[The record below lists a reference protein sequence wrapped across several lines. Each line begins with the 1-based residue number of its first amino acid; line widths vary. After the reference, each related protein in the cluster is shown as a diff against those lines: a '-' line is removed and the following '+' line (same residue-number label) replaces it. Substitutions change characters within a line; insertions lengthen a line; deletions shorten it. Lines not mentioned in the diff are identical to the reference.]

1 MELSA
6 VPAAPHRRR
15 STLGR
20 TCSLWSVVAY
30 SPGSGLHLN
39 QARPP
44 PPPPGRSPCQFSKW
58 EPRKINPESVA
69 YFSSSKNDRQLTTF
83 HHAIHHKLTTKTPRF
98 ATKFPQHPRK
108 NKKSPRPPTKKIP
121 VLRLAQGNSDG

>member
-6 VPAAPHRRR
+6 VRTAPHRRR

-20 TCSLWSVVAY
+20 TRFVWSMARCS
-30 SPGSGLHLN
+30 PRSGLHLN
-39 QARPP
+39 QARPL

-98 ATKFPQHPRK
+98 ATKFPQHPPQK
-108 NKKSPRPPTKKIP
+108 QKKTQTPH
-121 VLRLAQGNSDG
+121 